1 MEVGFGRGSHRIFDY
16 RRSFWCQ
23 LQLQLQLDKYLHF
36 DKARHN
42 ATLAQLIKRAFCI
55 IDH

>member
-16 RRSFWCQ
+16 RRSFWC
-23 LQLQLQLDKYLHF
+23 QLQLQLDKYLHF